1 MTLLSI
7 PAAAEILDDTLRH
20 IGELI
25 EAGEITAVDIAVHR
39 SRPGTAQGADGKQYP
54 TRKRRLRVTAESI
67 RLFIQ
72 RRAIEQ
78 QTAPQRRKRLQGVKR
93 FL

>member
-20 IGELI
+20 VGELI
-25 EAGEITAVDIAVHR
+25 DAGELQAVDIAMHGAK
-39 SRPGTAQGADGKQYP
+39 PGTTEGVDGKTYS
-54 TRKRRLRVTAESI
+54 TRKRRLRVTAESV
-67 RLFIQ
+67 RQFIQ
-72 RRAIEQ
+72 RRTLGQAS
-78 QTAPQRRKRLQGVKR
+78 TAQRRKRLRGIKQ